1 MFPGPAST
9 PARAP
14 ACITLSRLSTLTA
27 GLTSTPGRLSGQQT
41 KQKQTKQNKDKQNNC
56 LHFLVLFNNAKETKI
71 YLSNFCFEY
80 FPQNQTP

>member
-14 ACITLSRLSTLTA
+14 AFITLSRLSTLTA

-41 KQKQTKQNKDKQNNC
+41 KQNKNKQNNS

-80 FPQNQTP
+80 FPQNQTS